1 MIMFD
6 ESLREGMAESIDF
19 LLYPLIGFGGEY
31 PILTI
36 VLAGLIMITITTTIR
51 DLMMDWVDMAKKQ
64 HIVSKTNKALFEAK
78 RANKQS
84 QIKKLEK
91 KKEENSKKQMQTFL
105 PQLKSMAVTMVIVL
119 VIFGWIWLFVD
130 GLPNTT
136 YSVPWA
142 FNAKL
147 ENELPYCLFPH
158 FPQWIGVKMLLSLPF
173 TQVLMVVLKWMD
185 FKKRL
190 KEE

>member
-6 ESLREGMAESIDF
+6 TDLREGLAESINF
-19 LLYPLIGFGGEY
+19 ALYPLIGFGGEY
-31 PILTI
+31 PIITI
-36 VLAGLIMITITTTIR
+36 VLAGLIMILITTTIR
-51 DLMMDWVDMAKKQ
+51 DLMMDWVEMAEKQQKSKKINRALMEARKSNQ
-64 HIVSKTNKALFEAK
+64 QSK
-78 RANKQS
+78 
-84 QIKKLEK
+84 IKKIEK
-91 KKEENSKKQMQTFL
+91 KKQEMSSMQMKTFL

-119 VIFGWIWLFVD
+119 TIFGWIWLFID
-130 GLPNTT
+130 GVESTT

-147 ENELPYCLFPH
+147 ESELPYCIFPH

-173 TQVLMVVLKWMD
+173 TQVLMVTLKWVD

-190 KEE
+190 EEE